1 MMYQYFDAQDRKIQ
15 AEIDFY
21 ENKISGNLS
30 YDDLHRLEYLRI
42 QRETYN
48 KIFRDLCSFLV
59 DFPSD
64 LIL

>member
-1 MMYQYFDAQDRKIQ
+1 MKGIRISMMYQYFDAQDRKIQ

-42 QRETYN
+42 QQEKN
-48 KIFRDLCSFLV
+48 KD
-59 DFPSD
+59 P
-64 LIL
+64 